1 MPTYA
6 TLPPR
11 RPETVW
17 SCRERRGRRCPLDP
31 GFAVDEFFQ
40 GEERRRAWV
49 RWSGFI
55 VAFWRAWFTTSGDTN
70 IGAKGGV
77 SNQVEPPHS
86 DTVRESQEFPEF
98 WLAGL
103 ECANLGTYTYVHLRT
118 LTYTY
123 READRKL
130 ATAWACLGGSH
141 VWKPAMQGGACGPR
155 VLVYKHRSTGA
166 SPGGDEAGGG
176 TTPLVLN

>member
-118 LTYTY
+118 LTERLTGNWPLPGLASAEAMFGNQQC
-123 READRKL
+123 REAHVGLVFWFTNIVPPERARVVTKRE
-130 ATAWACLGGSH
+130 GGLPP
-141 VWKPAMQGGACGPR
+141 WC
-155 VLVYKHRSTGA
+155 
-166 SPGGDEAGGG
+166 
-176 TTPLVLN
+176 